1 MCVHQHKC
9 NESGLV
15 EVWPSRARRNAK
27 GADVIRRTVVV
38 TWEKGACVVWAWAT
52 GGAVWGRESTA
63 SSIRRRARRM
73 MRRAAVFWL
82 LSVDAK
88 EEFVVG
94 FSDRWS
100 FPPQRRDVSGNATGA
115 VLTSKGGF

>member
-1 MCVHQHKC
+1 
-9 NESGLV
+9 
-15 EVWPSRARRNAK
+15 
-27 GADVIRRTVVV
+27 
-38 TWEKGACVVWAWAT
+38 
-52 GGAVWGRESTA
+52 
-63 SSIRRRARRM
+63 M

-100 FPPQRRDVSGNATGA
+100 FPPQRRDASGNAMGA